1 MKTVETFGKL
11 RERIRITFGTQKDFA
26 SAIGWHVSTL
36 NLKLNGK
43 VDWSRSDIFKV
54 CDALC
59 IPTNEVGDYFFYK

>member
-11 RERIRITFGTQKDFA
+11 RERIRQMFGTQKAFA
-26 SAIGWHVSTL
+26 DAMGWNVCTL

-54 CDALC
+54 CDILC
-59 IPTNEVGDYFFYK
+59 IPMCEVADYFFYN